1 MQNNDDYGNEQR
13 IKEEPI
19 ERRGNLCRNMHV
31 SREIEALRK
40 YVIKEDFTF
49 GFKGRTDRPEEW
61 NKRNEGVG
69 E

>member
-1 MQNNDDYGNEQR
+1 
-13 IKEEPI
+13 
-19 ERRGNLCRNMHV
+19 MHV
-31 SREIEALRK
+31 SREIEALRE